1 MGQTQKPELLFAT
14 HNNGKVAE
22 IRNLIGDRF
31 TILSLDDVGLSDEI
45 PETAD
50 TIEDNAL
57 IKARQ
62 VRDLT
67 GKACFADDTGL
78 ELDALGG
85 KPGVM
90 SARYAGEDCNSE
102 RNIDKVL
109 GKIDGLSIRGAQ
121 FRTVIA
127 YIDEAGGETLFEGVC
142 TGRIARY
149 RQGKGGFGYDPI
161 FIPDEGDGY
170 STFAQMDVEQKNK
183 ISHRGKAVRALV
195 DFLRNRQ

>member
-1 MGQTQKPELLFAT
+1 MEQTNKPELLFAT
-14 HNNGKVAE
+14 RNAGKVAE
-22 IRNLIGDRF
+22 LRELVGDRF
-31 TILSLDDVGLSDEI
+31 TILSLDDIGVTADI

-50 TIEDNAL
+50 TIEGNAL
-57 IKARQ
+57 IKARL
-62 VRDLT
+62 VHELT

-90 SARYAGEDCNSE
+90 SARYAGDDCDPE

-109 GKIDGLSIRGAQ
+109 GKIDGLKIRGAQ

-127 YIDEAGGETLFEGVC
+127 FVDEAGGERLFEGVC

-161 FIPDEGDGY
+161 FIPDDGDGF
-170 STFAQMDVEQKNK
+170 STFAQMDVERKNK

-195 DFLRNRQ
+195 DFLCRQE

>member
-1 MGQTQKPELLFAT
+1 MEQTPKPELLFAT
-14 HNNGKVAE
+14 RNSGKVAE
-22 IRNLIGDRF
+22 IRNLIGDRYA
-31 TILSLDDVGLSDEI
+31 ILSLDDIGLSDEI

-57 IKARQ
+57 IKARL

-78 ELDALGG
+78 ELKALGG
-85 KPGVM
+85 EPGVR
-90 SARYAGEDCNSE
+90 SARYAGDDCDPE

-109 GKIDGLSIRGAQ
+109 GKIEGLSVRGAQ

-127 YIDEAGGETLFEGVC
+127 FVDEAGGETLFEGVC
-142 TGRIARY
+142 KGRIARY
-149 RQGKGGFGYDPI
+149 RQGSGGFGYDPI
-161 FIPDEGDGY
+161 FIPDEGDGH
-170 STFAQMDVEQKNK
+170 STFAQMDMERKNK

-195 DFLRNRQ
+195 DFLRSRQ